1 MNSPEL
7 EQLIETAR
15 RRRLSAAEQSRLDTL
30 LQGAPA
36 AWPERDDE
44 LALTRL
50 LAGLPD
56 APLASNFSA
65 RVMQAIDLAEAQAGR
80 ESTPRAVAVGWWP
93 HRWFGRL
100 AWTTAAL
107 VVSGFSWMQ
116 YQGWQRSET
125 ARSIQVITEVATVP
139 SVAVLKDFDAIQ
151 SFASVPPTMDVQ
163 GDLELLNALQ

>member
-15 RRRLSAAEQSRLDTL
+15 RRVLSAAEQGRLDSL
-30 LQGAPA
+30 LAAAPA
-36 AWPERDDE
+36 AWPDQDKE

-50 LAGLPD
+50 LAALPD

-80 ESTPRAVAVGWWP
+80 ESVPRSGGWWLR
-93 HRWFGRL
+93 RWFGRL

-107 VVSGFSWMQ
+107 VLSGFSWMQ